1 MNYALFYLHYENLQ
15 KNDNLELINYS
26 VFFIYFIYLFQSR
39 SVRVSNSQG
48 MCGRACKLTTTLLQR

>member
-26 VFFIYFIYLFQSR
+26 VFLFILFICFNLAVWGSATAK
-39 SVRVSNSQG
+39 
-48 MCGRACKLTTTLLQR
+48 ACVVEHAN